1 MKPVRCFIA
10 WLIGATGL
18 LPISGCYAP
27 QSLRQSS
34 STLYTEGRI
43 ITTDSGSI
51 RIFWP
56 GTSIQARFEGSEVR
70 MRLYDDAGRNHFAV
84 IIDDTFHHSFRADK
98 GEKEYLLASALP
110 AGRHRVA
117 IYKMTDWFDGE
128 SVFYGYKFPYGKP
141 VAETRKPRYQLE
153 FYGNSIT
160 VGAGMLTR
168 SHPLYAGSSTNN
180 YRSYGALTARHFN
193 ASARFIASS
202 GIGLMVSWGSL
213 IMPEIYDRC
222 NPADSS
228 SRWNFSSY
236 QPDVVI
242 VNLLQN
248 DYALLQQKNN
258 SQFIRRFGSA
268 SPAADTIVGRY
279 AGFIAQI
286 RAHYPDAYILC
297 CLGSMS
303 AVRPESPFPAY
314 IRTAVASLNDQ
325 NIGTHF
331 FRPVAGNEHP
341 TPEEHE
347 IMARELIQVLT
358 PILSKR

>member
-1 MKPVRCFIA
+1 MKPILFFIA
-10 WLIGATGL
+10 WMISTAGVIL
-18 LPISGCYAP
+18 ISGCHPP
-27 QSLRQSS
+27 QSLQQSS
-34 STLYTEGRI
+34 PPLYTEGRI

-56 GTSIQARFEGSEVR
+56 GTKIQARFEGSEVR
-70 MRLYDDAGRNHFAV
+70 VRLYDDAGRNHFAV
-84 IIDDTFHHSFRADK
+84 IIDDTLHHSFRADK
-98 GEKEYLLASALP
+98 GEKEYLLATALP
-110 AGRHRVA
+110 SGPHRVA

-128 SVFYGYKFPYGKP
+128 SVFHGFKFPHGKP
-141 VAETRKPRYQLE
+141 VAEISKPRYLLE

-160 VGAGMLTR
+160 VGAGMLSR
-168 SHPLYAGSSTNN
+168 SHSLYAGSSTNN
-180 YRSYGALTARHFN
+180 YLSYGALTARHFN

-228 SRWNFSSY
+228 SSWNFSAY

-242 VNLLQN
+242 VNLMQN
-248 DYALLQQKNN
+248 DYALLQQTNHP
-258 SQFIRRFGSA
+258 QFVRRFGSTT
-268 SPAADTIVGRY
+268 PTAATIIDRY

-286 RAHYPDAYILC
+286 RTHYPNAYILC

-303 AVRPESPFPAY
+303 AARAESPFPEY
-314 IRTAVASLNDQ
+314 IRRAVASLNDQ
-325 NIGTHF
+325 KIGTHF
-331 FRPVAGNEHP
+331 FRPIAGNEHP

-347 IMARELIQVLT
+347 LMAGELIRVLT